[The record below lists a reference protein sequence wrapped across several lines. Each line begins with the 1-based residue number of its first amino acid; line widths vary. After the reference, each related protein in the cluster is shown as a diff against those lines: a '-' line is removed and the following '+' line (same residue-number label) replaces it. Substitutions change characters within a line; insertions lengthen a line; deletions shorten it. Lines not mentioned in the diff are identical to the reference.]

1 MAKKIKWGILGCG
14 GIAGKFA
21 EDLAFSKHGELVA
34 VGSRSKQKAAAFAR
48 KHNAPVSYGSYEQLV
63 RDVDID
69 VVYVATPHPMHMEN
83 SLLAM
88 QAAKPVLCEK
98 PAAMNAKQL
107 RLMIKTAE
115 KNGVF
120 FMEGM
125 WTRFFPATVQLKKW
139 LNEQRIGR
147 VLALEADFGVNFN
160 VGPKHRI
167 NNPMLGGGALLDL
180 GVYPISFA
188 SMVYEKQPEKIV
200 SVVHKGKT
208 GVDDHSAMIFQ
219 YDQGATA
226 TLSCSSRVEIKTEA
240 RIYGTKGMITVGA
253 SFYRPQS
260 LTLQLKESKS
270 KTEHFSQPGNGFQ
283 FEADH
288 VANCLRKGAI
298 QSNLMSTQESLG
310 IVTTMDKIRRQW
322 KLKYPNE

>member
-1 MAKKIKWGILGCG
+1 
-14 GIAGKFA
+14 
-21 EDLAFSKHGELVA
+21 
-34 VGSRSKQKAAAFAR
+34 
-48 KHNAPVSYGSYEQLV
+48 
-63 RDVDID
+63 
-69 VVYVATPHPMHMEN
+69 
-83 SLLAM
+83 
-88 QAAKPVLCEK
+88 
-98 PAAMNAKQL
+98 
-107 RLMIKTAE
+107 
-115 KNGVF
+115 
-120 FMEGM
+120 
-125 WTRFFPATVQLKKW
+125 
-139 LNEQRIGR
+139 
-147 VLALEADFGVNFN
+147 
-160 VGPKHRI
+160 
-167 NNPMLGGGALLDL
+167 
-180 GVYPISFA
+180 
-188 SMVYEKQPEKIV
+188 MVYEKQPEKIL

-310 IVTTMDKIRRQW
+310 IVTTMDKIRGQW